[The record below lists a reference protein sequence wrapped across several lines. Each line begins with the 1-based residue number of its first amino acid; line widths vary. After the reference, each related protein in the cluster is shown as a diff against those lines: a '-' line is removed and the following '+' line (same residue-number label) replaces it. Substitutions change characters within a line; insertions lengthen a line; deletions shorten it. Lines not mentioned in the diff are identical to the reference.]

1 MACGSEVSKVHTEL
15 ANKEMN
21 TNGLEA
27 RGGFRQPSTWL
38 ALMPVAVLLC
48 AMALLIIC
56 GGAGA
61 VQDYSPWL
69 LLGTGI
75 VAAATAMIVCRCL
88 LRNLW
93 TGLRK
98 SGSQI
103 IPSIPILLLIGT
115 VSATWM
121 LSGVVPV
128 LIDCGLK
135 VLNPS
140 LFLFTACAICAV
152 ISVLTGSSWTTIATI
167 GVALMGIGTVMGY
180 SPGWVAGAIISGAY
194 FGDKLSPLSDTTVL
208 ASSSCGVELFRHIRY
223 MMLTSAPAMVLAL
236 GVFAVV
242 GLVGDYGA
250 VESRNELA
258 AGLASTFNLT
268 PWLMVVPAVT
278 GLMIALRVNSYLT
291 LSVSSLLGLGAMF
304 LFQPQ
309 VVEALGGYGVA
320 TGLTVLAT
328 STQIATGSELLDS
341 LVATGGMEGMLQT
354 VLLVTCAMV
363 FGGVMIGS
371 GMLRSITEALTKRI
385 KTPRSTVAAT
395 VASGLALNGYT
406 GDQYLSIILSSNMF
420 RPMYERNAL
429 ESRLLSRTVEDSVSV
444 TSVLIPWNS
453 CGLTQATV
461 LGVATLTYLPYC
473 VFNIVSPLM
482 SLGMAWAGIRIR
494 RTIPGHA

>member
-1 MACGSEVSKVHTEL
+1 MADKELKNRGSEAAK
-15 ANKEMN
+15 
-21 TNGLEA
+21 
-27 RGGFRQPSTWL
+27 GFRQPSVGL

-48 AMALLIIC
+48 AMAVLIAV

-61 VQDYSPWL
+61 VQDHSPWL
-69 LLGTGI
+69 LLGSGL
-75 VAAATAMIVCRCL
+75 VAAVAAVAVCRCP
-88 LRNLW
+88 LRDLW
-93 TGLRK
+93 AGLRK

-128 LIDCGLK
+128 LIDCGLR
-135 VLNPS
+135 VLNPA
-140 LFLFTACAICAV
+140 LFLFTACAISAV

-180 SPGWVAGAIISGAY
+180 SPGWIAGAIISGAY

-208 ASSSCGVELFRHIRY
+208 ASSSCGVELFSHIRY

-250 VESRNELA
+250 AGSRDMLA
-258 AGLASTFNLT
+258 AGLSETFNLT

-278 GLMIALRVNSYLT
+278 GLMIALRVNSYVT
-291 LSVSSLLGLGAMF
+291 LGVSSLLGLGGMF
-304 LFQPQ
+304 IFQPQ
-309 VVEALGGYGVA
+309 VAVALGGF
-320 TGLTVLAT
+320 TPLTALKVLAT
-328 STQIATGSELLDS
+328 STRLSTGSELLDS
-341 LVATGGMEGMLQT
+341 LVATGGMEGMLPT
-354 VLLVTCAMV
+354 VLLVSCAMV

-371 GMLRSITEALTKRI
+371 GMLRSITAALTKRI
-385 KTPRSTVAAT
+385 STPRSTVTAT

-420 RPMYERNAL
+420 RPMYESNGL
-429 ESRLLSRTVEDSVSV
+429 ERRLLSRTVEDAVSV

-461 LGVATLTYLPYC
+461 LGVATLSYLPYC

-494 RTIPGHA
+494 RVATGRA

>member
-1 MACGSEVSKVHTEL
+1 MKIKGAG
-15 ANKEMN
+15 A
-21 TNGLEA
+21 A
-27 RGGFRQPSTWL
+27 GGFREPSAAL

-48 AMALLIIC
+48 AMALLLVF

-69 LLGTGI
+69 LLGSGV
-75 VAAATAMIVCRCL
+75 VAAVAAVAVCRCPL
-88 LRNLW
+88 ANLW
-93 TGLRK
+93 GGLRR

-103 IPSIPILLLIGT
+103 VPSIPILLLIGT

-135 VLNPS
+135 VLNPA
-140 LFLFTACAICAV
+140 LFLFTACAISAV

-180 SPGWVAGAIISGAY
+180 SAGWVAGAIISGAY

-208 ASSSCGVELFRHIRY
+208 AYSSCGVELFRHIRY
-223 MMLTSAPAMVLAL
+223 MMLTSAPAMALAL

-250 VESRNELA
+250 AESRGELA
-258 AGLASTFNLT
+258 AGLADTFNLT
-268 PWLMVVPAVT
+268 PWLMAVPLAT
-278 GLMIALRVNSYLT
+278 GLMIAFRVNSYLT
-291 LSVSSLLGLGAMF
+291 LAASSLLGLTAMF
-304 LFQPQ
+304 VFQPQ
-309 VVEALGGYGVA
+309 VVEALDGGSA
-320 TGLTVLAT
+320 LTAIKVLAT
-328 STQIATGSELLDS
+328 STQLATGSELLDS
-341 LVATGGMEGMLQT
+341 LVATGGMEGMLPT

-371 GMLRSITEALTKRI
+371 GMLRSITGALTKRI
-385 KTPRSTVAAT
+385 KTSRSTVAAT
-395 VASGLALNGYT
+395 VASGLALNAYT

-420 RPMYERNAL
+420 RPMYESNGL
-429 ESRLLSRTVEDSVSV
+429 ERRLLSRTVEDAVSV

-482 SLGMAWAGIRIR
+482 SLAMAWAGIRIR
-494 RTIPGHA
+494 RVVPGRA

>member
-1 MACGSEVSKVHTEL
+1 
-15 ANKEMN
+15 
-21 TNGLEA
+21 
-27 RGGFRQPSTWL
+27 
-38 ALMPVAVLLC
+38 MPVAVLLC
-48 AMALLIIC
+48 AMALLLAF

-69 LLGTGI
+69 LLGSGL
-75 VAAATAMIVCRCL
+75 VAAGVAVAFCRCPL
-88 LRNLW
+88 ASLW
-93 TGLRK
+93 GGLRK

-128 LIDCGLK
+128 LISYGLH
-135 VLNPS
+135 VLNPA
-140 LFLFTACAICAV
+140 LFLFTACAISAV

-180 SPGWVAGAIISGAY
+180 SAGWVAGAIISGAY

-223 MMLTSAPAMVLAL
+223 MMLTSAPAMALAL
-236 GVFAVV
+236 GVYAAV
-242 GLVGDYGA
+242 GLLGDYG
-250 VESRNELA
+250 SA
-258 AGLASTFNLT
+258 ASSGDLSDGLSDAFNLS
-268 PWLMVVPAVT
+268 PWLMVVPLVT
-278 GLMIALRVNSYLT
+278 GLMIALRVNSYAT
-291 LSVSSLLGLGAMF
+291 LGVSSLLGLAAMF
-304 LFQPQ
+304 VFQPQ
-309 VVEALGGYGVA
+309 VVDQMGSGAFSAAFNVLLGP
-320 TGLTVLAT
+320 
-328 STQIATGSELLDS
+328 TQLSTGSELLDS
-341 LVATGGMEGMLQT
+341 LVATGGMAGMLPT
-354 VLLVTCAMV
+354 VLLVSCAMV

-371 GMLRSITEALTKRI
+371 GMLRSITDAMTKRI
-385 KTPRSTVAAT
+385 RSARATVAAT

-461 LGVATLTYLPYC
+461 LGVATLTYLPFC

-494 RTIPGHA
+494 RTVAAAV